1 MSSRSTNHSDRVTF
15 QITVNQLT
23 LSTQL
28 NAKDFRITIGV
39 GELSKITCAGQ
50 QSKDRPVITWNHPFL
65 FTAPPS
71 ADIVI
76 AVWTLPEELTPEWNK
91 QPVGEKMVTNVASL
105 LASGN
110 IWTCNVPGLLDH
122 PATLSTTCN
131 TSDVLSSPE
140 GHDCLSTLWGF
151 CDKVYIFI
159 RGCSNMPSLF
169 TKIEVEQALLD
180 LCPESHADHTT
191 ILDSLGFSYSFC
203 YDKEG
208 KLSDLN
214 RAIEIGEKRLGLCPS
229 GHPEH
234 ATALGEL
241 STFLHRMYQIQ
252 GNQKDL
258 DRMIEMDQKRFDLCP
273 SGHEHHATALGNL
286 AVTLR
291 LRYNEQ
297 GDVADLNRAIEM
309 GQQRL
314 DHYPSGHSYDN
325 TALGNLALALHDR
338 YNKLGN
344 VVDLNRAIDLAE
356 QRLELCPP
364 GHPEHGF
371 ALYNLARS
379 FSHRHNLLK
388 STSDG
393 LRAYNLLKE
402 ALRIHPVQHQGFAL
416 IISWLA
422 YTILQLNSSPGSQ
435 SSNQLLV
442 KVEDAFETYK
452 MVKTC
457 GPAVSLDLWKTAQ
470 NWVRNAEKY
479 NHSSVLE
486 AYQTSLN
493 ILVHFTSLHT
503 SLDSMHQVLQ
513 ARVAD
518 LANDA
523 FSCAVWHNELQ
534 MAVEFL
540 EQGRG
545 ILWNQLARF
554 DMSLAAL
561 EGHGRKGQDLKNS
574 FTRLSSS
581 LRNLA
586 QGSGGTEP
594 YWRVRDEWQSVV
606 DEIRCQEGLSR
617 FLLPPHFD
625 DLQRAAEDGPVI
637 IINASEY
644 DCDALV
650 VLFDRPPIHVPL
662 EDYPFEDVV
671 RLCNRFSE
679 LIQDPHAYGDNR
691 ECWLR
696 SMLRELWD
704 NVVEPIVDVLQNDVQ
719 LPLHSRIWW
728 CPTSYFTILPFHAA
742 GPHRMKGN
750 QVNLVDLYVSS
761 YTPSLSCLIR
771 TRERARSQRVAYL
784 SSGSTETVSF
794 VAVGQAMP
802 SKDLELST
810 LPSVEHEIMR
820 IRQETNMPLDRVAFE
835 SVTGAGATV
844 EGAIQAFKSHRW
856 AHLACHGAQ
865 HSERP
870 FESWFAMGDG
880 KLTLMGIIQER
891 YTHSELAFLSACHTA
906 QGDRSTPDEVLHLA
920 AGMQFAG
927 FNGVIGTLWK
937 VDDAVAHQVVTRF
950 YRKMFEQP
958 VLDSEY
964 AAMALNFAVRHS
976 PEVSLEKR
984 IVFAHI
990 GL

>member
-1 MSSRSTNHSDRVTF
+1 MPL
-15 QITVNQLT
+15 LT
-23 LSTQL
+23 
-28 NAKDFRITIGV
+28 
-39 GELSKITCAGQ
+39 E
-50 QSKDRPVITWNHPFL
+50 
-65 FTAPPS
+65 
-71 ADIVI
+71 
-76 AVWTLPEELTPEWNK
+76 
-91 QPVGEKMVTNVASL
+91 
-105 LASGN
+105 
-110 IWTCNVPGLLDH
+110 
-122 PATLSTTCN
+122 
-131 TSDVLSSPE
+131 
-140 GHDCLSTLWGF
+140 
-151 CDKVYIFI
+151 
-159 RGCSNMPSLF
+159 
-169 TKIEVEQALLD
+169 IEMEQALLD
-180 LCPESHADHTT
+180 LRPEGHAHHTT
-191 ILDSLGFSYSFC
+191 ILNNLGFSYSLY
-203 YDKEG
+203 YDREG

-234 ATALGEL
+234 ATALGWL
-241 STFLHRMYQIQ
+241 STFLYRMYLIQ

-258 DRMIEMDQKRFDLCP
+258 DMIIEMHQKRLDLCP
-273 SGHEHHATALGNL
+273 PRHEDHATALGNL

-297 GDVADLNRAIEM
+297 GDMADLNRAIEMSQQNLDLCPSGHSGHGSALEKLAIALHARYTKLGNVADLNRAIE
-309 GQQRL
+309 
-314 DHYPSGHSYDN
+314 
-325 TALGNLALALHDR
+325 
-338 YNKLGN
+338 
-344 VVDLNRAIDLAE
+344 LAE
-356 QRLELCPP
+356 QRLELCPL
-364 GHPEHGF
+364 GHPEHGP
-371 ALYNLARS
+371 ALYNLACS

-402 ALRIHPVQHQGFAL
+402 ALRIHPVHHQGFAL
-416 IISWLA
+416 IIDWLA

-435 SSNQLLV
+435 SSNQFLV

-457 GPAVSLDLWKTAQ
+457 GPAVSLDLWYTVQ
-470 NWVRNAEKY
+470 NWVRDAEKY

-493 ILVHFTSLHT
+493 ILDCFTSLQT
-503 SLDSMHQVLQ
+503 SLDSRHQVLQ
-513 ARVAD
+513 ARMAN
-518 LANDA
+518 LANNA

-545 ILWNQLARF
+545 ILWNQLSRF
-554 DMSLAAL
+554 DMSLAVL
-561 EGHGRKGQDLKNS
+561 EGHGGKGQDLKNS

-581 LRNLA
+581 LRNLT

-594 YWRVRDEWQSVV
+594 YWRVREEWQCVV

-637 IINASEY
+637 IVNASTY
-644 DCDALV
+644 GCDALI
-650 VLFDRPPIHVPL
+650 VLFDRPSIHVPL
-662 EDYPFEDVV
+662 ENYPFEDVV

-750 QVNLVDLYVSS
+750 QANLVDLYVSS
-761 YTPSLSCLIR
+761 HTPSLSCLIR
-771 TRERARSQRVAYL
+771 TRERARSQRVTYL

-844 EGAIQAFKSHRW
+844 EATVGPTSLVTVLSMPRGRSNRGLRW
-856 AHLACHGAQ
+856 
-865 HSERP
+865 
-870 FESWFAMGDG
+870 
-880 KLTLMGIIQER
+880 
-891 YTHSELAFLSACHTA
+891 
-906 QGDRSTPDEVLHLA
+906 
-920 AGMQFAG
+920 GMASS
-927 FNGVIGTLWK
+927 
-937 VDDAVAHQVVTRF
+937 R
-950 YRKMFEQP
+950 
-958 VLDSEY
+958 
-964 AAMALNFAVRHS
+964 
-976 PEVSLEKR
+976 
-984 IVFAHI
+984 
-990 GL
+990 